1 MQGDNFLD
9 PIGVVALRGFLDTC
23 CPISVGSPFLGS
35 AFLPEFNPIYLREWR
50 KAKGLTLTE
59 LGRLAGIDH
68 GNLSR
73 LERGI
78 FPYSQG
84 VLEKLAAALDTSPAI
99 ILTFTP
105 AEVAKIEA
113 EIADAGAG
121 SMPLTQEAWQK
132 ICSTHKKS

>member
-9 PIGVVALRGFLDTC
+9 PIAVVALRGSFYTC
-23 CPISVGSPFLGS
+23 CPISVGSPFLGL
-35 AFLPEFNPIYLREWR
+35 AFLPEFDPIYLREWR

-132 ICSTHKKS
+132 LCNEHKKS

>member
-1 MQGDNFLD
+1 MQGDNCLD
-9 PIGVVALRGFLDTC
+9 PTAALALRIPFDSC
-23 CPISVGSPFLGS
+23 CQVLASSPFLE
-35 AFLPEFNPIYLREWR
+35 APALPEFDPIYLREWR

-105 AEVAKIEA
+105 AEVAKVEA
-113 EIADAGAG
+113 EIAGASAG
-121 SMPLTQEAWQK
+121 SMPLAREAWQK
-132 ICSTHKKS
+132 ICKLHKKS

>member
-1 MQGDNFLD
+1 MEL
-9 PIGVVALRGFLDTC
+9 P
-23 CPISVGSPFLGS
+23 S
-35 AFLPEFNPIYLREWR
+35 LPEFDPIYLREWR
-50 KAKGLTLTE
+50 KAKGLTLIE

-84 VLEKLAAALDTSPAI
+84 VLEKLAEALDTSPAI

-105 AEVAKIEA
+105 GEVAEIEA
-113 EIADAGAG
+113 EIAGASAG
-121 SMPLTQEAWQK
+121 SMPFTRDAWQK
-132 ICSTHKKS
+132 ICKIHKKS

>member
-9 PIGVVALRGFLDTC
+9 PMAVVARRGSFDRRRQ
-23 CPISVGSPFLGS
+23 ISVCSPYLELAS
-35 AFLPEFNPIYLREWR
+35 LPEFDPIYLREWR
-50 KAKGLTLTE
+50 KAKGLTLIE

-84 VLEKLAAALDTSPAI
+84 VLEKLAAALDTSPAV

-105 AEVAKIEA
+105 AEAAKIEA
-113 EIADAGAG
+113 EIAGANARL
-121 SMPLTQEAWQK
+121 MPLTHEAWRK
-132 ICSTHKKS
+132 ICNKHKKS

>member
-1 MQGDNFLD
+1 M
-9 PIGVVALRGFLDTC
+9 
-23 CPISVGSPFLGS
+23 
-35 AFLPEFNPIYLREWR
+35 PEFDPIYLREWR

-78 FPYSQG
+78 FPYSQS

-113 EIADAGAG
+113 EITGAGAG
-121 SMPLTQEAWQK
+121 SMPLTKGAWEK
-132 ICSTHKKS
+132 ICNLHKKS